1 MKKLI
6 VFLSI
11 LFISALLLIACS
23 NNEEKISKVNIK
35 QLTRVDVQTVK
46 SDKSYDEA
54 VMITDKATV
63 DLLGEIF
70 EEIEWEQNVKAEM
83 DRWEDVK
90 VTLFLSF
97 DKNMP
102 EKLVEY
108 FIWFNQGNETA
119 TIIDRDE
126 HAYGSLDKKN
136 AKTLKEIML
145 EK

>member
-11 LFISALLLIACS
+11 LFISALLLIECS
-23 NNEEKISKVNIK
+23 NNEEKLSKVNIK

-46 SDKSYDEA
+46 SDESYDEA

-63 DLLGEIF
+63 DLLRETF
-70 EEIEWEQNVKAEM
+70 EQIEWEQNVKAEM

-90 VTLFLSF
+90 VTLFFSF

-126 HAYGSLDKKN
+126 HAYGTLDKKN